1 MIKLLRRENKS
12 AKQDNFCGK
21 NLSYDYTLLLGR
33 NYLRIYVFE
42 Y

>member
-1 MIKLLRRENKS
+1 MIKLLRHENKS

-21 NLSYDYTLLLGR
+21 NLSYDYTLLLGG